1 MNKFNKWDNKVTE
14 WYARLKGK
22 RPFVFWLIFPLML
35 IGDLLLVPV
44 RFIINKRDKNNKRG
58 GKM

>member
-44 RFIINKRDKNNKRG
+44 RFIINKKR
-58 GKM
+58 